1 LQPAEVIAV
10 LLDDGSAGPVAV
22 VAVHEAVARQLPVRF
37 LQVVPVGLDDE
48 AKALTEE
55 ALFRAGLHA
64 LRGHPRTRS
73 IFETMPTPTSRAVRA
88 RSRYAALL
96 VVGEVPPYSVTTLLA
111 DEPDSTVLCP
121 VRVVFGPYLQ
131 R

>member
-1 LQPAEVIAV
+1 M
-10 LLDDGSAGPVAV
+10 LLDDGSAGPIAV

-37 LQVVPVGLDDE
+37 LQVVPLGLDAE
-48 AKALTEE
+48 ARALTEE
-55 ALFRAGLHA
+55 TLFRAGLHA

-88 RSRYAALL
+88 RSRHAALL
-96 VVGEVPPYSVTTLLA
+96 VVGDGPPPSGNPLPA
-111 DEPDSTVLCP
+111 NEPDSAVLCP
-121 VRVVFGPYLQ
+121 VRVVCGPHPQ